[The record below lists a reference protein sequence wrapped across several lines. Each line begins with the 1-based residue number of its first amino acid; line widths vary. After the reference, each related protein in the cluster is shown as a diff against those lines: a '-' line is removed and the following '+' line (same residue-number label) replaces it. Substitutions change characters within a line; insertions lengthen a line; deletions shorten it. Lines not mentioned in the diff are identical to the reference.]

1 MGCTCS
7 SSPLMDFEDKYDYS
21 DITIRFEEESTHPS
35 DQTVLYRSIEK
46 GQQGSSFNFS
56 IPESQLSEIKC
67 KNLTASNSKPRSNI
81 ISGSLMKYSPGLTFQ
96 FIPRYCLLTDSTFS
110 YYKSIHSYTLDE
122 NPLYEIKLQDIQSVS
137 Q

>member
-7 SSPLMDFEDKYDYS
+7 SGPGMDWEEKYDYS
-21 DITIRFEEESTHPS
+21 DITIRFEEESTYPS
-35 DQTVLYRSIEK
+35 DQTVLYRSNEK
-46 GQQGSSFNFS
+46 FQQESSCNFS
-56 IPESQLSEIKC
+56 ILESRLSEIKC
-67 KNLTASNSKPRSNI
+67 KNLTASQSKPKPYI
-81 ISGSLMKYSPGLTFQ
+81 IASSLMKYSPGLTFQ

-122 NPLYEIKLQDIQSVS
+122 NPLYEINLQDIQSVS